1 MSRSTHLVTYKHSI
15 CCLQQIFT
23 QVMLPTNFT
32 WVMLLRFGTF
42 AYQIANAAEWV
53 VVRTLQEKTFLPIIT
68 AAAARCCIP
77 ILSAKQRQEE
87 HTVLRLPMH
96 KIAEN
101 IVPQMHHHQLF
112 LSLFDSLALHLHK
125 DASFKWPLQ
134 HTYQLLQ
141 SVHRCSPSHHVVA
154 RNWNQALAAGR
165 WQKLEAFFFYSWI
178 GSNDICVLIFNF
190 VQKKQCLLACSP
202 TVISRKQ
209 SKRQFWHEC
218 QPHQCHGLLPHN
230 PNPPPTRHVK
240 NNDVS

>member
-1 MSRSTHLVTYKHSI
+1 MSRSTTLLLTSTLFVVCNKN
-15 CCLQQIFT
+15 FT

-42 AYQIANAAEWV
+42 AYQISNAAEWV

-68 AAAARCCIP
+68 AAAACCCIP
-77 ILSAKQRQEE
+77 ILSVKQRKEE

-101 IVPQMHHHQLF
+101 TVPQMHHHQLF

-141 SVHRCSPSHHVVA
+141 SIHRCSPSHHVVA
-154 RNWNQALAAGR
+154 CNWNQALAAGR
-165 WQKLEAFFFYSWI
+165 WQKLEAFFFYSSI
-178 GSNDICVLIFNF
+178 GSNDICVLFLTLCRRNSAH
-190 VQKKQCLLACSP
+190 LLAHL
-202 TVISRKQ
+202 Q
-209 SKRQFWHEC
+209 
-218 QPHQCHGLLPHN
+218 
-230 PNPPPTRHVK
+230 
-240 NNDVS
+240 

>member
-1 MSRSTHLVTYKHSI
+1 
-15 CCLQQIFT
+15 
-23 QVMLPTNFT
+23 
-32 WVMLLRFGTF
+32 
-42 AYQIANAAEWV
+42 
-53 VVRTLQEKTFLPIIT
+53 
-68 AAAARCCIP
+68 
-77 ILSAKQRQEE
+77 
-87 HTVLRLPMH
+87 MH

-101 IVPQMHHHQLF
+101 IVPQMHHHQWF

-141 SVHRCSPSHHVVA
+141 NIHRCSPSHHVVA
-154 RNWNQALAAGR
+154 HNWNQALAAGG

-190 VQKKQCLLACSP
+190 VQKKQCLLPCSP

-209 SKRQFWHEC
+209 SKRRFWHEC

-230 PNPPPTRHVK
+230 PNPPPTRHVN